1 MSDISVLIIGAGPAG
16 LAIAGRLRKL
26 HIPFEIIEK
35 TEHVAP
41 AWHEHYDRL
50 HLHTVKE
57 WSHLPHLPFPVDY
70 PRYVSRQQLVKYYE
84 NYIHEFNI
92 QPHFGEEVIS
102 IKKSNDKWR
111 VKTLS
116 GKKWEAAH
124 VVIATGVN
132 RSVNRPLFEGEEI
145 FQSRIMH
152 SRLYK
157 NAEAFENQKV
167 LVVGMGNTGAEIAL
181 DLSEHHIETYLSIR
195 SPVNIVP
202 RDTFAGP
209 TQLTALRL
217 SKLPTWLG
225 DRLGTLLGK
234 IMVGDLSKYGIQN
247 PKLPPAAQLRVF
259 GKTPV
264 IDIGTVAQIKAG
276 KIKVLPSIQHFEKNE
291 IVFTNG
297 EKYAFNSVILA
308 TGYRAK
314 LQDFLDDTEGLL
326 DEQGYPKEIIGKEKF
341 AGLYFLGF
349 DNYVAGG
356 ILGVIYRDSEKIAN
370 HLRTLLSL
378 LNGTQINAGATDG

>member
-1 MSDISVLIIGAGPAG
+1 MSETPVLIIGAGPAG
-16 LAIAGRLRKL
+16 LAIAGRLRRL

-35 TEHVAP
+35 SEHVAST
-41 AWHEHYDRL
+41 WHAHYDRL

-57 WSHLPHLPFPVDY
+57 RSHLPHLPFPEDY
-70 PRYVSRQQLVKYYE
+70 PRYVSRQQLVAYYE
-84 NYIHEFNI
+84 MYAKAFDIK
-92 QPHFGEEVIS
+92 PHFGEEVIS
-102 IKKSNDKWR
+102 IKKSNDHWR

-116 GKKWEAAH
+116 GKKWDAQH

-132 RSVNRPLFEGEEI
+132 RSVNRPLFEGEET
-145 FQSRIMH
+145 FQGRILH

-157 NAEAFENQKV
+157 NADAFHDQKV

-181 DLSEHHIETYLSIR
+181 DLSEHNIETYLSVR

-217 SKLPTWLG
+217 SKLPIGLG
-225 DRLGTLLGK
+225 DRLGNLLRTL
-234 IMVGDLSKYGIQN
+234 MVGNLSKYGIQT
-247 PKLPPAAQLRVF
+247 PKLAPAAQLRTF

-276 KIKVLPSIQHFEKNE
+276 KIKVLPGIQRFEKDGV
-291 IVFTNG
+291 IFSNG
-297 EKYAFNSVILA
+297 KKHPFDTVILA
-308 TGYRAK
+308 TGYHAK
-314 LQDFLDDTEGLL
+314 LQDFLEPTEDLL
-326 DEQGYPKEIIGKEKF
+326 DAQGFPKVVIGNGKLE
-341 AGLYFLGF
+341 GLYFLGF

-370 HLRTLLSL
+370 SIFSKKVT
-378 LNGTQINAGATDG
+378 I